1 MIIVMPIY
9 VVYFVPSSIEAAKLQ
24 VKEDSQE
31 KFKVTEKDYL
41 NFVSDAVNRESSK
54 KHISNESDLPKVTI
68 TYTKM
73 NQINS

>member
-31 KFKVTEKDYL
+31 KFKVTEKEYL
-41 NFVSDAVNRESSK
+41 NFVSDAVNRESS
-54 KHISNESDLPKVTI
+54 SNESDLPKVRI
-68 TYTKM
+68 TYKK
-73 NQINS
+73 